1 MAKILAVDDEKE
13 MVELLK
19 VLLEKDGHLVAAAHN
34 GTEALAHLAQETPD
48 LILLD
53 VTMPD
58 MDGYTFVS
66 NLQAEDATRDIPVM
80 VLTGREGLRD
90 TFVVFSNVAD
100 FITKPFDVKDLRSR
114 VQAALAKRAAL

>member
-1 MAKILAVDDEKE
+1 
-13 MVELLK
+13 
-19 VLLEKDGHLVAAAHN
+19 
-34 GTEALAHLAQETPD
+34 
-48 LILLD
+48 
-53 VTMPD
+53 